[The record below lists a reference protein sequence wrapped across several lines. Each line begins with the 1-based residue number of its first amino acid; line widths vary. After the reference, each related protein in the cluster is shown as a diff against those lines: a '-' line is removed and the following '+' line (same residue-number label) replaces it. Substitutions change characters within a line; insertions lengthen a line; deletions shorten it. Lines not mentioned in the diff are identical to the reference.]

1 VIFEFMNPLPIL
13 ATLLTLTALAEPRT
27 LTLVTKAGWGDKRV
41 EIPANHSA
49 EIVSFGPSTFP
60 PQVHKDGT
68 VLDFGIGSAARTT
81 ERLIFAGPAMILLP
95 EPGAG
100 SAVAPWVSVRL
111 TPETFDASKAL
122 VIGPTTNMVIVSYQ
136 SSSNLVD
143 WTTVTDQVFQGV
155 PSAQFFRV
163 TASPTVTP

>member
-1 VIFEFMNPLPIL
+1 MKPLPLLLFLL
-13 ATLLTLTALAEPRT
+13 AISVSAEPRT
-27 LTLVTKAGWGDKRV
+27 VTLVTRAGLGEKRL

-60 PQVHKDGT
+60 PQVHKDGI
-68 VLDFGIGSAARTT
+68 VLDFGIGIAARTT
-81 ERLIFAGPAMILLP
+81 ERLVFAGPAMILLLD
-95 EPGAG
+95 PGAG
-100 SAVAPWVSVRL
+100 SAVSPWVSVQL

-122 VIGPTTNMVIVSYQ
+122 VIGPTTNTVVVSYQ

-143 WTTVTDQVFQGV
+143 WTTVTNQVFQGV